1 MTSLLVSIQA
11 QVRDRA
17 SWLALAAKVEADRF
31 VGLSVS
37 DHPGAGAAPF
47 VALAAAAA
55 VTERIRLGSYVV
67 NAGLWEPMALAGEVA
82 TLDVLSGG
90 RAVLGVGAGHTPG
103 EWTTAGRPFPS
114 AGERVD
120 RMIEVVDAVRA
131 LLKGEA
137 VSVAGHH
144 VTLADATMVDPR
156 PVQAVVPVLV
166 GGNGARVLTYA
177 AKEVDLVGVTGLART
192 LEDGHNHEVDWTAG
206 GVARTFDLIRD
217 AAARAGRSPG
227 IDVLVQHVTVTD
239 DAEATAAEVAE
250 HVTGASGD
258 DLLAAPFVWIGTAT
272 EIAAQLSTYQ
282 RDLGVTSFTVRAPA
296 MDQAR
301 EVVAAADLGTGLHG
315 HDIDGPAA
323 VGGGR

>member
-1 MTSLLVSIQA
+1 M
-11 QVRDRA
+11 
-17 SWLALAAKVEADRF
+17 
-31 VGLSVS
+31 
-37 DHPGAGAAPF
+37 
-47 VALAAAAA
+47 
-55 VTERIRLGSYVV
+55 
-67 NAGLWEPMALAGEVA
+67 
-82 TLDVLSGG
+82 
-90 RAVLGVGAGHTPG
+90 
-103 EWTTAGRPFPS
+103 
-114 AGERVD
+114 
-120 RMIEVVDAVRA
+120 
-131 LLKGEA
+131 
-137 VSVAGHH
+137 
-144 VTLADATMVDPR
+144 
-156 PVQAVVPVLV
+156 
-166 GGNGARVLTYA
+166 LTYA

-301 EVVAAADLGTGLHG
+301 EVMAAADLGTGLHG